1 MYQELQAVVC
11 YLYEQVKEK
20 AQGHSAQEKVRALSV
35 IQPFKTPI
43 HAHICT
49 HESLFSS
56 NILRKKYRTIIL
68 LSNSPKGITKA
79 NEFKLEKSQRHN
91 MRTF

>member
-1 MYQELQAVVC
+1 MYQELQAIVC
-11 YLYEQVKEK
+11 YMYEQVKEK

-49 HESLFSS
+49 HESFVCFLQNFEEEIQ
-56 NILRKKYRTIIL
+56 NNNT
-68 LSNSPKGITKA
+68 
-79 NEFKLEKSQRHN
+79 SQ
-91 MRTF
+91 